1 VTKTKNIMI
10 RKHSYPFSSTRPKSY
25 ILENGIHWS
34 AKEKKLTLTNHV
46 CSSLSQMDEQVQK
59 LEAVFKRR
67 ENSQDKMM
75 ATIIHS
81 ESTKSFKSLA
91 RSSFGALR

>member
-59 LEAVFKRR
+59 LEAVFK
-67 ENSQDKMM
+67 MM
-75 ATIIHS
+75 ATIRHS